1 MMNTYYW
8 SAKNNAF
15 FPMLTST
22 NYEKAGWDLSDAIE
36 VNNELFNTFT
46 DIPAGKER
54 TVDNEGMPCF
64 IDAIAIVPPELT
76 PDELAATA
84 RRYRD
89 AFIIAT
95 DCMMVSDY
103 CIDDTP
109 LTEAQRTELLAIRS
123 NYRAWP
129 TQENWPLIE
138 LPEIP
143 QWLLIEAVNQGY
155 RVSVWPQEV

>member
-1 MMNTYYW
+1 MNTYYW

-22 NYEKAGWDLSDAIE
+22 DYEEAGWDLSDVIE
-36 VNNELFNTFT
+36 VSNELFNMFT

-54 TVDNEGMPCF
+54 AVDNEGMPCF
-64 IDAIAIVPPELT
+64 IDAVAIVPSELT
-76 PDELAATA
+76 PDELEAIA

-95 DCMMVSDY
+95 DSMMVSDY

-109 LTEAQRTELLAIRS
+109 LAEAQRTELLAIRS
-123 NYRAWP
+123 SYRTWP
-129 TQENWPLIE
+129 TAENWPLIE
-138 LPEIP
+138 LPELP

-155 RVSVWPQEV
+155 IVPTWPPAV